1 MFELGHLAEED
12 RLLVKRLL
20 DLGEKALAVES
31 ALYADFL
38 DPHQREVATREL
50 AVVPGLRCLYYGGYR
65 RAERQRP
72 VLAPDFLLLEAIDPR
87 LAYLEIKP
95 SDPAGLSHQDYLGS
109 LLALGLRREK
119 IGDLIV
125 LADVCQAVTTEE
137 IAPYIQAELKR
148 IGRAGAAVA
157 AIEPEQLQVPPE
169 REKEIRTTV
178 ASPRLDA
185 VASDGFGVS
194 RTRMAREIKAGRVR
208 VNWQPS
214 SNPDRLLTAG
224 DVISIRG
231 RGRVVLQEISGQT
244 KKGRLGLV
252 LKRMI

>member
-1 MFELGHLAEED
+1 M
-12 RLLVKRLL
+12 VKRLL
-20 DLGEKALAVES
+20 DLGEKALSAES
-31 ALYADFL
+31 AHYADFL
-38 DPHQREVATREL
+38 DPHQREVVTREL

-65 RAERQRP
+65 RAERQRL

-125 LADVCQAVTTEE
+125 LPAVCQAVTTEE
-137 IAPYIQAELKR
+137 IAPYLQAELKR
-148 IGRAGAAVA
+148 IGRVGAAVA

-208 VNWQPS
+208 VNWQPAL
-214 SNPDRLLTAG
+214 NPDRLVAAG

-231 RGRVVLQEISGQT
+231 RGRVVLEEISGQT
-244 KKGRLGLV
+244 KKGRFGLV
-252 LKRMI
+252 LKRLI

>member
-1 MFELGHLAEED
+1 MTELGHLNDED
-12 RLLVKRLL
+12 RLLVKHLL
-20 DLGEKALAVES
+20 DLGEKALTTES

-38 DPHQREVATREL
+38 DPRQREAITREL

-65 RAERQRP
+65 RAERQRL

-87 LAYLEIKP
+87 LAYLEIT
-95 SDPAGLSHQDYLGS
+95 PAAPTGLSHQDYLGS

-125 LADVCQAVTTEE
+125 LAAGCQAVTTEE
-137 IAPYIQAELKR
+137 MAPYIQANLR
-148 IGRAGAAVA
+148 RVGRAGAAVT

-185 VASDGFGVS
+185 VAADGFGVS

-208 VNWQPS
+208 VNWQPML
-214 SNPDRLLTAG
+214 NPDRLLAAG

-231 RGRVVLQEISGQT
+231 RGRVVLMEITGQT
-244 KKGRLGLV
+244 KKGRFGLV
-252 LKRMI
+252 LKRLI